1 MSVPISRRL
10 KCCADMVPLNAR
22 VADIGA
28 DHGYLGIHLLSLG
41 LVEYVAA
48 CDLREGPL
56 QSARRNAARYHT
68 QEQMEF
74 FLSDGLQKV
83 EPGSVDTVVCAGM
96 GGDLIIQILSAAP
109 WLQDER
115 YTLILQPQTGIQD
128 LRAWLGSH
136 GFYEDRAELVRDGGF
151 IYCVLRLRWG
161 RGMELTPGQQFVS
174 PALLQS
180 ESPLLPEYMTRLQ
193 QSLEKIAE
201 GLSRAQAGQDP
212 QRLQYFQTAIAELKE
227 TEENYVNRS

>member
-1 MSVPISRRL
+1 MSVPISLRL
-10 KCCADMVPLNAR
+10 RCCADMIPADAR
-22 VADIGA
+22 VADIGT
-28 DHGYLGIHLLSLG
+28 DHGYLGIHLLTQG
-41 LVEYVAA
+41 LVRYVAA

-56 QSARRNAARYHT
+56 QSAQHNAAQYHT
-68 QEQMEF
+68 EEHMEF

-83 EPGSVDTVVCAGM
+83 EPDSVDTIVCAGM

-109 WLQDER
+109 WLQNDR

-136 GFYEDRAELVRDGGF
+136 GFYEERAELVQDSGF

-161 RGMELTPGQQFVS
+161 RGMQLTPGQQFVS
-174 PALLQS
+174 PTLLAS
-180 ESPLLPEYMTRLQ
+180 RNPLLPEYMTRLR
-193 QSLEKIAE
+193 QSLMRIIE

-212 QRLQYFQTAIAELKE
+212 DRLQYFQTAIAELKE
-227 TEENYVNRS
+227 MEENYVNHS